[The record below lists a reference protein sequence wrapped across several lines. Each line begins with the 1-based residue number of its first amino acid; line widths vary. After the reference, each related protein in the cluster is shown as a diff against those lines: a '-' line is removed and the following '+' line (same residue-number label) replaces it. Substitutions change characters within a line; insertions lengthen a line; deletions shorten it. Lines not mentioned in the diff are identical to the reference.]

1 MDADQLR
8 EIQAPLKQRYRDD
21 PTSAVIRMSARG
33 AVLPNEVA
41 CQVQTC
47 QGRTIAGLHSAAGG
61 DGRQACSVDMLLQAL
76 VACSG
81 VTLAAVA
88 TALSIPLQSAQILA
102 EAELDFR
109 GTLGVDRT
117 APVGIVS
124 LLLNFQLASPADDG
138 QLSKLVELTERYCVV
153 LRTLAEPA
161 TVKSTWTRQV

>member
-1 MDADQLR
+1 MNADQLR

-21 PTSAVIRMSARG
+21 PTSAVIRMSAQG
-33 AVLPNEVA
+33 SVSTNEVA

-47 QGRTIAGLHSAAGG
+47 QGTTIAGLHSAAGG
-61 DGRQACSVDMLLQAL
+61 DGTQACSVDMLLQSL

-109 GTLGVDRT
+109 GTLGVDRA

-124 LLLNFQLASPADDG
+124 LWLNFQIASPADDG

-161 TVKSTWTRQV
+161 TVKAVWTRRV